1 MLTLAQ
7 AINAAGAAD
16 AAWQAALDAQRIDR
30 WSTRARGEAGSRLRA
45 LYDAKAAADQAM
57 AEAFAFS
64 RAA

>member
-16 AAWQAALDAQRIDR
+16 AAWQSALTAQRINR
-30 WSTRARGEAGSRLRA
+30 YSSQARGEAGSQLRA
-45 LYDAKAAADQAM
+45 LYDAKVAADRAM